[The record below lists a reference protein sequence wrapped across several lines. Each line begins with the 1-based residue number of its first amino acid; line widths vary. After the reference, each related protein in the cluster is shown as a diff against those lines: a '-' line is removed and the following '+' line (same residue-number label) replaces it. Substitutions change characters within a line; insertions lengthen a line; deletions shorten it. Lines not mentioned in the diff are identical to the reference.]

1 MAPPTVD
8 AVLDKLCRSHIII
21 FVFAFIRGLP
31 VTWNMIMPVFVAPWN
46 IDFQCAGDVE
56 VADNV
61 TVRTVT
67 DIWRNVTIAVAGN
80 YTSQCYRPTGVQGE
94 DHDGIDDREPCT
106 SWVYDRSM
114 YGKTVNEEWDMVCS
128 NRWMVSS
135 VQSIYLAGMVVGTV
149 GTSHIADWF
158 GRKKTMLGGLL
169 LSVGA
174 SFMAA
179 FSTTATMYYVSRFV
193 MAMGVSAYSDIIYTL
208 IMETVSPRYRYM
220 PTMTMGTGWTTGMVL
235 IPWVAYLAKDWR
247 LTQLYAAVPLA
258 PLLVLC
264 CFLPESPRWLMAT
277 GRFPAAKQVVAKFA
291 KHGSVPPHLVDEII
305 DEAKRKKAASRDIGR
320 ATIADLFSTK
330 AWGRITALFC
340 FQLVISSVV
349 WYYMT
354 VSTASVGGNPYVS
367 FTIGASSEYPVKL
380 INVLLIKFCRRR
392 HTICGT
398 MTFSA
403 LVMVALWLLPR
414 EYSWLRLG
422 LLMVGKVGTS
432 VNGAVLRVQ
441 MSETFPTVVRSV
453 ALGFCYTLGRI
464 GSAVAPFFDDLGHA
478 TQPWVP
484 NVVAAA
490 LCVAGAISALFLPE
504 SFEKTLEDGF
514 AKQDS
519 VVKDA
524 AAATPGPLQV
534 YIVEATRL

>member
-1 MAPPTVD
+1 M
-8 AVLDKLCRSHIII
+8 
-21 FVFAFIRGLP
+21 
-31 VTWNMIMPVFVAPWN
+31 
-46 IDFQCAGDVE
+46 
-56 VADNV
+56 
-61 TVRTVT
+61 
-67 DIWRNVTIAVAGN
+67 
-80 YTSQCYRPTGVQGE
+80 
-94 DHDGIDDREPCT
+94 
-106 SWVYDRSM
+106 
-114 YGKTVNEEWDMVCS
+114 
-128 NRWMVSS
+128 
-135 VQSIYLAGMVVGTV
+135 
-149 GTSHIADWF
+149 
-158 GRKKTMLGGLL
+158 
-169 LSVGA
+169 
-174 SFMAA
+174 
-179 FSTTATMYYVSRFV
+179 
-193 MAMGVSAYSDIIYTL
+193 
-208 IMETVSPRYRYM
+208 
-220 PTMTMGTGWTTGMVL
+220 
-235 IPWVAYLAKDWR
+235 
-247 LTQLYAAVPLA
+247 
-258 PLLVLC
+258 
-264 CFLPESPRWLMAT
+264 
-277 GRFPAAKQVVAKFA
+277 
-291 KHGSVPPHLVDEII
+291 
-305 DEAKRKKAASRDIGR
+305 
-320 ATIADLFSTK
+320 
-330 AWGRITALFC
+330 FC